1 MATAAHNTVITLNTI
16 PGAGGAVTITGM
28 NDASFSLNGDLLD
41 TTSFDGGAFKT
52 RIHGLREFSVSL
64 SGDWEATDAAYGL
77 IKANFMDS
85 ASDPLHVRVLFDPSA
100 PATAQGYECQVLC
113 ESFEISGSVDGK
125 VEVSFSLSSISEV
138 LYI

>member
-1 MATAAHNTVITLNTI
+1 MAIAAHTTEIYLKTTA
-16 PGAGGAVTITGM
+16 GAGGTLITGM
-28 NDASFSLNGDLLD
+28 NDVSFSLNGDILD

-64 SGDWEATDAAYGL
+64 SGDWAATDAAYAL

-85 ASDPLHVRVLFDPSA
+85 ATNALHVRVLFDPSA
-100 PATAQGYECQVLC
+100 AAGSQGYECQVLC
-113 ESFEISGSVDGK
+113 ESLEISGSVDGK

-138 LYI
+138 VFA